1 MSTSGSINFSL
12 NAREV
17 CTYALEELREIG
29 SGQEPDADAMAKV
42 MRRLNLMLKSWQ
54 ATGPNL
60 WRQTDG
66 SVSLVAS
73 TASYTLSPRPF
84 RVIEA
89 RYRSASG
96 VDIPMFDL
104 TRQEYLDL
112 PLKTSSGVPTNY
124 YVDYQRGSAVLYV
137 WSVPASVTTETI
149 QYSYQRVFEDID
161 RLDDDLDIPQEYLE
175 LVGTSLA
182 VRCFS
187 LFGRSDKELRLREQ
201 QLMSDFLDADRE
213 DMVRFVPDEVR
224 R

>member
-66 SVSLVAS
+66 SVSLVAN
-73 TASYTLSPRPF
+73 TASYALSPRPF

-89 RYRSASG
+89 RYRSAAG

-112 PLKTSSGVPTNY
+112 SLKTSSGVPTNY

-161 RLDDDLDIPQEYLE
+161 RLNDDLDIPQEYLE

>member
-66 SVSLVAS
+66 SVSLVAN
-73 TASYTLSPRPF
+73 TASYALSPRPF

-89 RYRSASG
+89 RYRSAAG